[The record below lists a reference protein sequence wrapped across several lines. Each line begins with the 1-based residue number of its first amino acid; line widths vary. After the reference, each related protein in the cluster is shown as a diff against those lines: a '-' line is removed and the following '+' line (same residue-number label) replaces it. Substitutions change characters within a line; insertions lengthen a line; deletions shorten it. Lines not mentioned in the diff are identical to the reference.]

1 MVRIKRGNVARKRR
15 KKILKLAKG
24 YRGAHSRL
32 FRTANQQVMKALR
45 YSYIDNKRKKRLI
58 RRLWITRINAMARK
72 YGLSYGQLICK
83 FKRSNIHLNRKM
95 LSQLAIVD
103 AATFGKLVNAIENAN

>member
-1 MVRIKRGNVARKRR
+1 
-15 KKILKLAKG
+15 
-24 YRGAHSRL
+24 
-32 FRTANQQVMKALR
+32 
-45 YSYIDNKRKKRLI
+45 
-58 RRLWITRINAMARK
+58 MARK

-103 AATFGKLVNAIENAN
+103 AATFGKLVNAIENTN